1 MKKCLYMIINL
12 NDRNIQDMNISI
24 DGQLL
29 TRVNVV
35 KIVGIYFDDRICF
48 DHHIDKTS
56 SKVLQRIG
64 VLSKKLLICVY
75 NAIVMPVFDYGSI
88 VYGFTYSSHLSC
100 LETLQKKAIRIIC
113 SAGFRAQSRPIFQSL
128 KVMPLF
134 DRIKYNSFIFIFKS
148 LNKLSSCF
156 SHDFFKFASHS
167 RRTRSE
173 LLSRTVF
180 L

>member
-1 MKKCLYMIINL
+1 MIINL
-12 NDRNIQDMNISI
+12 NHRNIQDMNISI

-29 TRVNVV
+29 SRVNVV
-35 KIVGIYFDDRICF
+35 KILSIYFDDRICF

-64 VLSKKLLICVY
+64 VLSKKLLLCVY
-75 NAIVMPVFDYGSI
+75 NAIVMPVFDYGST
-88 VYGFTYSSHLSC
+88 VYGFTHSSHLSS

-113 SAGFRAQSRPIFQSL
+113 SAGFRAQSRPNFQSL

-148 LNKLSSCF
+148 LNKLSS
-156 SHDFFKFASHS
+156 
-167 RRTRSE
+167 R
-173 LLSRTVF
+173 LSRLLQIRF
-180 L
+180 S